1 MLDALTV
8 VDQLQNADVRRYVM
22 GAVADF
28 ATASGEGS
36 EGLERSIK
44 AINQIFAKGKLQQ
57 EELTGQLGELG
68 LPGQAG
74 L

>member
-1 MLDALTV
+1 
-8 VDQLQNADVRRYVM
+8 M

-28 ATASGEGS
+28 MTASGEGS